1 MGTSL
6 GLPIPFQKR
15 PPSYNTRSNEK
26 SKDDEERAK
35 IAADCATSG
44 RPKPELEKNMPK
56 NALLCGKA
64 ISLPKPSY
72 PAEAKEKRIAG
83 VVAIEVVID
92 ETGRVI
98 WAKAIEGHEL
108 LQEAAIKAA
117 CNARYSPM
125 EISGRA
131 VKASGVIAYNFVK
144 Q

>member
-1 MGTSL
+1 MGISL
-6 GLPIPFQKR
+6 SLPIALQKR
-15 PPSYNTRSNEK
+15 PPSDNTRSNEK
-26 SKDDEERAK
+26 SDDVEERAK

-56 NALLCGKA
+56 NSLLCGKA

-72 PAEAKEKRIAG
+72 PAEAKGKRIAG

-131 VKASGVIAYNFVK
+131 VKAGGVITYNFVK